1 MLIGKFFKA
10 PPERK
15 RYQIDY
21 SPWLDAGELVQS
33 ATFGVIPAT
42 PTPVVVDGITVNT
55 PQTGITF
62 YVSGGVEGTTYKVLP
77 LMVTA
82 GGQTKEDAIQFMVKT
97 P

>member
-33 ATFGVIPAT
+33 ATFGVIPAGISS
-42 PTPVVVDGITVNT
+42 PVIDGITIN
-55 PQTGITF
+55 PASTGITF
-62 YVSGGVEGTTYKVLP
+62 YVSGGAEGVIYKVLP

-82 GGQTKEDAIQFMVKT
+82 GGQTKEDAIQFTVRT